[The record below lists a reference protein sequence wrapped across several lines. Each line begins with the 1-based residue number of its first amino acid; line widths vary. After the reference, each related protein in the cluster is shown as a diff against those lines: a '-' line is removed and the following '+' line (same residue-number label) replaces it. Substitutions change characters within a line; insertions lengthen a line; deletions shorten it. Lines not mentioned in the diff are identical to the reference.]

1 MNYIHNPF
9 VLFGYDGPE
18 YFCDRQIETEQLT
31 SSLRNGR
38 NITLT
43 APRRM
48 GKTTLIKHVFNRI
61 GSKGSGV
68 YCFYMDIFAT
78 HSLADFVSLF
88 GRTVIG
94 RLDSSPEKA
103 LGMAA
108 GTIRSARLVFSA
120 DMMGQSQ
127 VSLEF
132 LPQYAEEVLGEIFE
146 YMRRSGK
153 ECYVAIDEFQQLVEY
168 AETGV
173 EALLRSYVE
182 QCPNVRF
189 IFSGSKQ
196 DIMDDI
202 FSNPRR
208 PFYRST
214 EKMRLSV
221 ISEESYYSFA
231 RKHMLGAG
239 KKLSIEVFHYVYS
252 LFGGHTWYVQNIL
265 NHLYECSSDCITND
279 DVLQCVNRIVESE
292 SEEYKK
298 HYASLTQNQ
307 AYLLRAIAKEGCV
320 GAINSSAFIQR
331 YSLKGSSS
339 VNKALAFLLD
349 NEYVCRSDKGYI
361 VYDRFMNIWLS
372 VQ

>member
-153 ECYVAIDEFQQLVEY
+153 ECYVAIDD
-168 AETGV
+168 
-173 EALLRSYVE
+173 
-182 QCPNVRF
+182 
-189 IFSGSKQ
+189 FSSWWNMQKQ
-196 DIMDDI
+196 EW
-202 FSNPRR
+202 R
-208 PFYRST
+208 P
-214 EKMRLSV
+214 
-221 ISEESYYSFA
+221 
-231 RKHMLGAG
+231 
-239 KKLSIEVFHYVYS
+239 
-252 LFGGHTWYVQNIL
+252 
-265 NHLYECSSDCITND
+265 C
-279 DVLQCVNRIVESE
+279 CVPMW
-292 SEEYKK
+292 
-298 HYASLTQNQ
+298 
-307 AYLLRAIAKEGCV
+307 
-320 GAINSSAFIQR
+320 SSAPMSGLSSLAASRTSWTI
-331 YSLKGSSS
+331 YSATPAGRSIAVRRRCAS
-339 VNKALAFLLD
+339 V
-349 NEYVCRSDKGYI
+349 
-361 VYDRFMNIWLS
+361 
-372 VQ
+372 